1 MDAFPKTGTVY
12 VYRFWF
18 ISLFNSD
25 WIFVSVFLSVISV
38 FICNTIGMQ
47 KAIHVYNIK
56 EAHFQEQLKNI
67 MFFIVVVCFGFQEI
81 LLPLKRVTSV

>member
-1 MDAFPKTGTVY
+1 
-12 VYRFWF
+12 
-18 ISLFNSD
+18 
-25 WIFVSVFLSVISV
+25 
-38 FICNTIGMQ
+38 MQ

-81 LLPLKRVTSV
+81 LWGSRQYNLSFVSSDAGL

>member
-1 MDAFPKTGTVY
+1 
-12 VYRFWF
+12 
-18 ISLFNSD
+18 
-25 WIFVSVFLSVISV
+25 VISV

-81 LLPLKRVTSV
+81 L